1 MKQKLFVGKMVATV
15 IVSALLIL
23 IACTKKEAPSAPT
36 NLTAVLNGECIHL
49 SWNKVSH
56 ADYYRIS
63 VAFEARDQHN
73 NPIGTYEV
81 FLCETSSAV
90 YEDRFPFEGTN
101 YYKIEAVNEYGS
113 STCSEVS
120 CYYPVNETVF
130 LYPNPAINRVALK
143 PSLESPNNI
152 NHLTV
157 MNNLGQEVCDVNF
170 IGSVELDT
178 SQCES
183 GIYLAH
189 LFSENGEIIKRLV
202 VAHE

>member
-1 MKQKLFVGKMVATV
+1 MKKLWIGVLTAALL
-15 IVSALLIL
+15 SALLLL
-23 IACTKKEAPSAPT
+23 IVGCNKKEAPSAPT
-36 NLTAVLNGECIHL
+36 NLTAVLNGDCIHL
-49 SWNKVSH
+49 SWNKVPH

-90 YEDRFPFEGTN
+90 YEDRFPFEGMN
-101 YYKIEAVNEYGS
+101 YYKIEAANEYGS

-130 LYPNPAINRVALK
+130 LYPNPAINRVALM

-157 MNNLGQEVCDVNF
+157 MNNLGQVVCDVNF
-170 IGSVELDT
+170 IGTVELDT

-189 LFSENGEIIKRLV
+189 LFSEAGEIVKRFV
-202 VAHE
+202 VVHE